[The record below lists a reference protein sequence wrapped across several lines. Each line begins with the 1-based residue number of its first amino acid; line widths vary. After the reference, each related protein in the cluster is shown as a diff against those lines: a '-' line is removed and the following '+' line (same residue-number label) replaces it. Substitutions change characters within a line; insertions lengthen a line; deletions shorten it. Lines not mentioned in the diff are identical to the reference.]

1 MTSRAERRSTIPPAL
16 RSVRRSAVCFV
27 RPVAR
32 LTLSLVL
39 IAFICVLFGDV
50 MPARAAGAPV
60 APRAMIA
67 VHADTARTTMDGV
80 YTLQQ
85 AVKGKDVFAAYCI
98 TCHTPTVH
106 SGPPFRSKW
115 FGRPLS
121 DLFSYIQ
128 RAMPKAAPGSMSD
141 ADYARALAYLLR
153 INGMPAGTI
162 PLAAD
167 STTLHSIRLD
177 SVRAGPTA
185 SGSRP

>member
-1 MTSRAERRSTIPPAL
+1 MTHVP
-16 RSVRRSAVCFV
+16 
-27 RPVAR
+27 
-32 LTLSLVL
+32 
-39 IAFICVLFGDV
+39 
-50 MPARAAGAPV
+50 
-60 APRAMIA
+60 
-67 VHADTARTTMDGV
+67 ADTARTTMDGV